1 MDITHSEMQWGGWKG
16 NSDFRIPNSEFVLC
30 VTLRAMSAELTPGR
44 MRAVANEFRDRYSP
58 GKVRGL
64 LVAGSGLELEV
75 PGWEASKEIDLNQV
89 LPFTLHELMGHRQ
102 TVTLWRRGDECLMV
116 LNGRFHLY
124 QGYRPEEV
132 VAPVRLA
139 GLLGAGIMIAT
150 NATGSLDPAIEPGS
164 IVVVTDHINLQ
175 GSNPLVGVWGTEFGP
190 QFPDMTEVYDRELRE
205 VARSAAEEAGFPV
218 HEGVYVALLGPSFE
232 TPAEIRMLR
241 SVGGTVVGMSTVPEV
256 IAARHLGMR
265 VLVLSLAANPA
276 AGLVDRP
283 LTHTEVLEEGEK
295 AAQKL
300 AKLIGLLVNKVF

>member
-1 MDITHSEMQWGGWKG
+1 
-16 NSDFRIPNSEFVLC
+16 
-30 VTLRAMSAELTPGR
+30 MSAELTPDGLR
-44 MRAVANEFRDRYSP
+44 SAADEFRDRYSP

-75 PGWEASKEIDLNQV
+75 PGWEASEEIDLDRV
-89 LPFTLHELMGHRQ
+89 LPFALHELMGHRQ
-102 TVTLWRRGDECLMV
+102 TLTLWRREGESLMV

-139 GLLGAGIMIAT
+139 GLLGAEVMIAT

-175 GSNPLVGVWGTEFGP
+175 GSNPLVGEWGKEFGP
-190 QFPDMTEVYDRELRE
+190 QFPDMTEAYDGKLRK

-241 SVGGTVVGMSTVPEV
+241 SAGGTVVGMSTVPEV
-256 IAARHLGMR
+256 IAARHVGMR

-295 AAQKL
+295 AAARL
-300 AKLIGLLVNKVF
+300 ADLIGLLVARVF

>member
-1 MDITHSEMQWGGWKG
+1 MK
-16 NSDFRIPNSEFVLC
+16 
-30 VTLRAMSAELTPGR
+30 AELTPGR
-44 MRAVANEFRDRYSP
+44 MQLVADDFRDRYSP
-58 GKVRGL
+58 GNIRGL

-75 PGWEASKEIDLNQV
+75 PGWEASEEIDLSQV

-139 GLLGAGIMIAT
+139 GLLGAEVMIAT
-150 NATGSLDPAIEPGS
+150 NATGSLEPEIEPGS

-175 GSNPLVGVWGTEFGP
+175 GSNPLVGEWGTAFGA
-190 QFPDMTEVYDRELRE
+190 QFPDMTEAYDRELRE
-205 VARSAAEEAGFPV
+205 VARSAAEKAGFPV

-241 SVGGTVVGMSTVPEV
+241 LIGGTVVGMSTVPEV

-283 LTHTEVLEEGEK
+283 LTHTEVLEEGER
-295 AAQKL
+295 AAKKL
-300 AKLIGLLVNKVF
+300 AKLIGLLVSKVF